1 MFIPGTY
8 HDRVAPVDI
17 AATFASILRVN
28 QPSSIEGK
36 VLTQV
41 MKPDTGS
48 GAIAHDRSAGPRR
61 AAH

>member
-28 QPSSIEGK
+28 QPSSVEGR

-41 MKPDTGS
+41 MKPDTGDAS
-48 GAIAHDRSAGPRR
+48 GAKRSA
-61 AAH
+61 AK